1 MLAVGTVKPS
11 TFFTTES
18 RSTEAHH
25 GIADQQRGT
34 ELHRRDDA
42 GQDQLPRV
50 DRQRLGHPLFAPE
63 GLHAGL
69 YDRAGLHGGPE
80 AAVRQAQL
88 QDHRAQCRP
97 GRRSPALVQGH
108 RRDAGP
114 RRDVPDDR
122 RSRAEG
128 GQGLRHATGG
138 VGHHLAG
145 PHRRRQRDGALGVRD
160 RAGQEDQGDADL
172 SDGHGPQLRR
182 GAAAPGFLPAH
193 DQAQGGHAGELE
205 ARPGRDHRHLGLRRG
220 SEEDVSRGLEGAE
233 AVSPDRVPAEVAAT
247 HVAPVAEPAATGAL
261 PHHSDTEDAMARS
274 RSWITRRRF
283 VYLAASAGALAAT
296 TRASAQSRAAG
307 LFVSAKTTE
316 APSLDPML
324 EQALSRQRLDPLFYN
339 RLVEWGHD
347 GKLEPGLAES
357 WTTSAD
363 GRTWTFKLRRGVKFH
378 NGRDLAADDVKFTYE
393 RILDPKTGSG
403 GRGYLSAI
411 EHIETPDKSTVRI
424 VTKQPS
430 ASLLAGMAGGWSAI
444 VPRDVVEKGDLRRT
458 AVGTGPF
465 ILQEW
470 VPQSHLKARKN
481 PDYWDKGKPAV
492 DAIEI
497 KVIPDEANIIAQLR
511 TGNIHHA
518 LLEDNKNYLLV
529 KDDKRLRAL
538 RSPRLGLDMV
548 NINHIRKPYTDVRV
562 RQALSLAVDRT
573 EVLQA
578 AASGLGSVPGP
589 LTPAMRPWAL
599 PAEEFKEWYT
609 PNSDPAKK
617 LLADAGFPNGFKTTL
632 KVIPTFPAMV
642 AGSQVIAAQLK
653 KIGVDA
659 QIIQEEYGV
668 WIKAII
674 KPNFDFD
681 LTMNATTGDADPDSL
696 FYRRFHSVEKQ
707 WNNDG
712 DPNIDVL
719 LDQGRAALAP
729 TKRKE
734 SDDKAR
740 RLRVERATQIWTF
753 APDMIDVTQGSVQ
766 YRQH

>member
-1 MLAVGTVKPS
+1 M
-11 TFFTTES
+11 
-18 RSTEAHH
+18 
-25 GIADQQRGT
+25 
-34 ELHRRDDA
+34 
-42 GQDQLPRV
+42 
-50 DRQRLGHPLFAPE
+50 
-63 GLHAGL
+63 
-69 YDRAGLHGGPE
+69 
-80 AAVRQAQL
+80 AQ
-88 QDHRAQCRP
+88 
-97 GRRSPALVQGH
+97 S
-108 RRDAGP
+108 
-114 RRDVPDDR
+114 
-122 RSRAEG
+122 
-128 GQGLRHATGG
+128 RHA
-138 VGHHLAG
+138 
-145 PHRRRQRDGALGVRD
+145 RI
-160 RAGQEDQGDADL
+160 
-172 SDGHGPQLRR
+172 S
-182 GAAAPGFLPAH
+182 
-193 DQAQGGHAGELE
+193 
-205 ARPGRDHRHLGLRRG
+205 
-220 SEEDVSRGLEGAE
+220 
-233 AVSPDRVPAEVAAT
+233 
-247 HVAPVAEPAATGAL
+247 
-261 PHHSDTEDAMARS
+261 
-274 RSWITRRRF
+274 RRRF
-283 VYLAASAGALAAT
+283 ISLTATATAAASA
-296 TRASAQSRAAG
+296 TRVSAQPRRTGSS
-307 LFVSAKTTE
+307 FISAKTTE
-316 APSLDPML
+316 APSLDPIL
-324 EQALSRQRLDPLFYN
+324 EQALSRQRIDPLFYN

-347 GKLEPGLAES
+347 GKLEPALAES

-363 GRTWTFKLRRGVKFH
+363 GRTWTFKLRQGVKFH
-378 NGRDLAADDVKFTYE
+378 TGRELTADDVKFTYE

-411 EHIETPDKSTVRI
+411 DQIETTDKHTVRI

-538 RSPRLGLDMV
+538 RSPRLGFDMV
-548 NINHIRKPYTDVRV
+548 NINHGRKPYTDVRV

-578 AASGLGSVPGP
+578 AASGLGSVTGP

-609 PNSDPAKK
+609 PNIDRAKK
-617 LLADAGFPNGFKTTL
+617 LLAEAGFPNGFKTTL
-632 KVIPTFPAMV
+632 KVIPTFPTMV
-642 AGSQVIAAQLK
+642 AGAQVIAAQLK

-659 QIIQEEYGV
+659 HIIQEEYGV

-696 FYRRFHSVEKQ
+696 FYRRFHSSEKQ

-712 DPNIDVL
+712 DPDVDVL
-719 LDQGRAALAP
+719 LDQGRAALDP
-729 TKRKE
+729 KKRKE
-734 SDDKAR
+734 IYDKAQ
-740 RLRVERATQIWTF
+740 RLMVDKAIQIWTF
-753 APDMIDVTQGSVQ
+753 SPDAIDVMQASVQ
-766 YRQH
+766 YQQHFTTNYYGFRTVRLER